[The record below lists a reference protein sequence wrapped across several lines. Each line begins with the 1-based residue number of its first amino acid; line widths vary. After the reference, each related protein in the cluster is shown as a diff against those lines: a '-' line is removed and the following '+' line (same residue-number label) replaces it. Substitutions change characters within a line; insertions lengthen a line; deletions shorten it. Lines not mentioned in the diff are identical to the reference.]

1 MFDEFFFKNRY
12 LILSILSGLILIS
25 LGFLFFRKVGIP
37 SSTKI
42 EVLNA
47 SSESKDTSSELV
59 VEISGAIERPG
70 VYKLTQGSRID
81 DLLVVSGGLSV
92 SCDRDWVDK
101 NINRAA
107 KLFDGQK
114 LYIPKVG
121 DDLTTSPIL
130 SGGGGVEGFISINS
144 SDLKE
149 LIKLPEIGLKYAQKI
164 IDHRPYSNTN
174 ELVSKGILSQSIY
187 DKIKDLVTLY

>member
-1 MFDEFFFKNRY
+1 MDEFFFKNRY
-12 LILSILSGLILIS
+12 LILSVLSGLILIS
-25 LGFLFFRKVGIP
+25 LGFFFFRNVDIP

-47 SSESKDTSSELV
+47 SSESKDIPSELV

-70 VYKLTQGSRID
+70 VYKLTQGLRID

-92 SCDRDWVDK
+92 FCDKDWVDK

-130 SGGGGVEGFISINS
+130 SGGGDIGGSIGINS

-149 LIKLPEIGLKYAQKI
+149 LDKLPGIGPVYAQKI